1 MPDYNLKEKNKTLSA
16 EWLVTNGIGGYASTT
31 VSGANT
37 RRYHGLLVAALNPP
51 VERKV
56 MVSKVEETIVTEDEN
71 FDLGSNFYPGV
82 VHPQGYKTIESFERN
97 PLPKTVFYKRGHRL
111 SKTVFM
117 VHSSNTTVVEYE
129 NVGAISVKLQLTP
142 MYLYRDYHSLYHED
156 DSFCHYYDM
165 ESNTLKVYACDHSDP
180 LFMKYSGGKFNGNYF
195 WHKNHEYPEEQQ
207 RGQDFLEDTFSIGY
221 VEINLLPG
229 KKIFLMFS
237 TNQEMFGEN
246 PEILKQNEL
255 KRLKSLRPKNNKNQL
270 LADLFAT
277 ADQFIVWRESTKSYS
292 IVAGYHWFTDW
303 GRDTMIAL
311 QGLGIATGKQEISK
325 SIISTFFKSIDKG
338 MLPNRFP
345 DNEND
350 VPEYNTIDATLWL
363 FDTLYKYSQRFDD
376 AEFIKENLHHLE
388 DILKWHIEG
397 TRYNIHVTE
406 DGFLA
411 GGEGISQLTWMDA
424 RIGDFVV
431 TPRHG
436 LPVEIQA
443 LWYNALQIY
452 LYFSTEFAVKPKV
465 FQTKI
470 QKTAKKL
477 KANFKSYFLNEK
489 GYLNDVV
496 QEDKLADDS
505 IRPNQVYALSL
516 SFPIL
521 DKETGKSVLN
531 IVDKDL
537 FTPYGL
543 RTLSPEHLNFRPVY
557 EGNPWER
564 DTAYHQGTVWP
575 FLLADYFQ
583 ACAYVYGL
591 TPEVQQKIVSS
602 VDALQKHF
610 YQNGCINGIA
620 EIFDG
625 KIPLHGKGTINQAWS
640 VSALIQLIEMTN
652 PGQAA
657 KQQEKKAK

>member
-1 MPDYNLKEKNKTLSA
+1 MLDIRTENKNNTLSA
-16 EWLVTNGIGGYASTT
+16 EWIVTNGIGGYASST

-56 MVSKVEETIVTEDEN
+56 MVSKVEETIVTDDGN
-71 FDLGSNFYPGV
+71 FELGSNFYPGV
-82 VHPQGYKTIESFERN
+82 IHPEGYKTIESFERN
-97 PLPKTVFYKRGHRL
+97 PLPRTVFYKRGHRL
-111 SKTVFM
+111 SKTIFM
-117 VHSSNTTVVEYE
+117 VQGSNTTVVEYE
-129 NVGAISVKLQLTP
+129 NAGTGKTKLQLTP
-142 MYLYRDYHSLYHED
+142 MFLYRDYHSLYHED

-165 ESNTLKVYACDHSDP
+165 ENSSLQIFACDHSEP
-180 LFMKYSGGKFNGNYF
+180 LFFKYSAGKFNGNYF
-195 WHKNHEYPEEQQ
+195 WHKNNEYPGEQK
-207 RGQDFLEDTFSIGY
+207 RGQEYHEDTFSIGNVV
-221 VEINLLPG
+221 VELKPG
-229 KKIFLMFS
+229 EKIFLMFS
-237 TNQEMFGEN
+237 VSSEMLAQN
-246 PEILKQNEL
+246 PEILKQDEL
-255 KRLKSLRPKNNKNQL
+255 IRLKLLNPKNNTNQFF
-270 LADLFAT
+270 ADLAAI
-277 ADQFIVWRESTKSYS
+277 ADQFIVLRESTQSYT
-292 IVAGYHWFTDW
+292 IIAGYHWFTDW

-311 QGLGIATGKQEISK
+311 QGLGIALGKKVVSK
-325 SIISTFFKSIDKG
+325 SILSTFFKSIDQG

-345 DNEND
+345 DDEKD

-363 FDTLYKYSQRFDD
+363 FDTLYKYSQKFGD
-376 AEFIKENLHHLE
+376 AEFIKENLHYLE

-424 RIGDFVV
+424 RVGDFVV

-436 LPVEIQA
+436 LSVEIQA
-443 LWYNALQIY
+443 LWYNALQVY
-452 LYFSTEFAVKPKV
+452 LHFSTEFAVKPKT
-465 FQTKI
+465 FRTKI

-496 QEDKLADDS
+496 QEDKSADDA
-505 IRPNQVYALSL
+505 IRPNQVYTLSL
-516 SFPIL
+516 SFPLL

-543 RTLSPEHLNFRPVY
+543 RTLSPEHKDFRPVY
-557 EGNPWER
+557 EGNSWER

-575 FLLADYFQ
+575 FLLVDYFQ
-583 ACAYVYGL
+583 ACLYVIGP
-591 TPEVQQKIVSS
+591 TPEVFEKMKES
-602 VDALQKHF
+602 VEALQKHF
-610 YQNGCINGIA
+610 YEDGCINGIA

-625 KIPLHGKGTINQAWS
+625 KNPIHGKGTINQA
-640 VSALIQLIEMTN
+640 
-652 PGQAA
+652 
-657 KQQEKKAK
+657 